1 MTTTYPDITP
11 ILNAKQARRRAL
23 AALPWEEKIAIV
35 DLMRKQLRP
44 ELWTYGGPKN
54 PDLQNP
60 RAAGASPHERTTL
73 P

>member
-1 MTTTYPDITP
+1 MTTNYPDITP

-44 ELWTYGGPKN
+44 ELWKNTGPRNSDTQIGSDKD
-54 PDLQNP
+54 PK
-60 RAAGASPHERTTL
+60 AI
-73 P
+73 